1 MFSQSRQVPT
11 SNCTYSTSFI
21 PRHTS
26 GFAGWNPQQGIANV
40 LLQNEL
46 LNRIQSICAA
56 DFYNQRPVQYPVN
69 AGLDYNHS
77 SPFHTQA
84 VGGHSIDQSPLA
96 QALLQMFAQPYGG
109 LNTPASQANTCGP
122 VSCIDNDTEV
132 CFECDCP
139 GLTAR
144 DLDICI
150 VQNEI
155 HIRLV
160 TGTTPKSN
168 GNRASGRCVPL
179 FNLPLP
185 SFCDPSKCSAK
196 VEHGRL
202 AITCPRTADYVKNI
216 TRVKVC

>member
-11 SNCTYSTSFI
+11 SHYTYSANFI
-21 PRHTS
+21 PNQTS
-26 GFAGWNPQQGIANV
+26 GFAGWNTQQGIANV

-56 DFYNQRPVQYPVN
+56 DFYNQAPVQYPVN
-69 AGLDYNHS
+69 AGLSYNYS
-77 SPFHTQA
+77 SPFHTQS
-84 VGGHSIDQSPLA
+84 VGGHSLDQVSIA

-109 LNTPASQANTCGP
+109 LNTFVAQANTCGP
-122 VSCIDNDTEV
+122 VSCIDSDTEV
-132 CFECDCP
+132 SFECDCP
-139 GLTAR
+139 GLTASN
-144 DLDICI
+144 LDICI

-155 HIRLV
+155 HIRLL
-160 TGTTPKSN
+160 TGTTPKTSSS
-168 GNRASGRCVPL
+168 RSSGRSVPL

-185 SFCDPSKCSAK
+185 SFCDPSKCTAK

-202 AITCPRTADYVKNI
+202 VITCPRTADYVKNI